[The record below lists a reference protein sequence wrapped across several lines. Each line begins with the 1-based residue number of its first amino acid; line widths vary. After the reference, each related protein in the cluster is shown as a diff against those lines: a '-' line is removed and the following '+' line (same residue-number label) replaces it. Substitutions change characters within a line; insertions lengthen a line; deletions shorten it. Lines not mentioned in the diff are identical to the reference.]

1 MRVKIFIA
9 QARGVGVIKLFSLSL
24 TGRKITGEFV
34 LCKFLKFVLYF
45 LVRPKAYPSKA
56 PRNAQF
62 HGWGSWPNPR
72 M

>member
-1 MRVKIFIA
+1 MRVKFFIA

-34 LCKFLKFVLYF
+34 LCKLLRLVLYF
-45 LVRPKAYPSKA
+45 LVRARAYPCKA

-62 HGWGSWPNPR
+62 HGGGSWPNPR
-72 M
+72 I